1 MLWILSIFCILLLT
15 LAIFLLYS
23 NKKLTDNIK
32 VLKKTLALKDTTI
45 ENFEASRLLVKDVMK
60 SFHYYDKVVTLLKEG
75 NDRKT
80 IAKKLNID
88 IDKVEIIVK
97 MNILEK
103 END

>member
-1 MLWILSIFCILLLT
+1 MLWILSIFCILLLI

-45 ENFEASRLLVKDVMK
+45 ENFEASRLLVKDVME
-60 SFHYYDKVVTLLKEG
+60 SFPYYDKVVTLLKEG
-75 NDRKT
+75 NDRKA

-88 IDKVEIIVK
+88 MDKITIIVK